1 LTAQGRHDA
10 LGPVVSLTNPGP
22 VPGPDDPPK
31 RNLDMSGHRRFVLA
45 GALCM
50 LACGNSLLVPI
61 PAEDVTIT
69 LAVSGGFAGVSWS
82 IVVDGADREVRGGA
96 CGNFCDWSPG
106 DVLVAISEEQVAA
119 LAQALDD
126 AGVPGLEG
134 RDYGTGCCDFF
145 HYDLGYQRGTRL
157 YGFRGTDDRLP
168 PPLAEVVRQIAALG
182 QGGVPM
188 IVAESTGETD
198 WPSDPFTLG
207 EVTVDGAGVTAGVTY
222 GGGCA
227 RHRMDL
233 VAYGG
238 WMESNPVQVNA
249 LITHDD
255 GGDPCDAIVTSART
269 FDLGPLRAA
278 WVWAYGEI
286 AGERPMVILRL
297 RDPEPGSPIRSVTVQ
312 H

>member
-1 LTAQGRHDA
+1 MSRHGRFA
-10 LGPVVSLTNPGP
+10 L
-22 VPGPDDPPK
+22 
-31 RNLDMSGHRRFVLA
+31 VLA
-45 GALCM
+45 GATCAA
-50 LACGNSLLVPI
+50 ACGNSLLVPI

-82 IVVDGADREVRGGA
+82 IVVDGAAREVRGGA

-106 DVLVAISEEQVAA
+106 DVLAAISEQQVAA

-126 AGVPGLEG
+126 AGVTGLEG

-145 HYDLGYQRGTRL
+145 HYDLSYRRGPRL

-168 PPLAEVVRQIAALG
+168 PALAQVVQQVAALG
-182 QGGVPM
+182 QGRVPV
-188 IVAESTGETD
+188 IVAQETTPAD

-207 EVTVDGAGVTAGVTY
+207 EVSLDGAGITADVTH

-227 RHRMDL
+227 LHRMDL

-238 WMESNPVQVNA
+238 WMESNPVQIDA
-249 LITHDD
+249 LVSHDD
-255 GGDPCDAIVTSART
+255 GGDPCDAIVSTTRT

-278 WVWAYGEI
+278 WVEAYGEI
-286 AGERPMVILRL
+286 GEERPTVVLRL
-297 RDPEPGSPIRSVTVQ
+297 RDPAPGAPIRSIAVQ
-312 H
+312 L

>member
-1 LTAQGRHDA
+1 MVRHGRFAVALTGAICT
-10 LGPVVSLTNPGP
+10 LG
-22 VPGPDDPPK
+22 
-31 RNLDMSGHRRFVLA
+31 
-45 GALCM
+45 
-50 LACGNSLLVPI
+50 CGNSLLVPI

-106 DVLVAISEEQVAA
+106 DVLLAISEEQVAT

-126 AGVPGLEG
+126 AGVPDLDG
-134 RDYGTGCCDFF
+134 RDFGTGCCDFF
-145 HYDLGYQRGTRL
+145 HYDLGYQRGPRL
-157 YGFRGTDDRLP
+157 YGFRGTDDRFP
-168 PPLAEVVRQIAALG
+168 TALAEVVRQVAALG
-182 QGGVPM
+182 QGRVPM
-188 IVAESTGETD
+188 IVAPETSEDD
-198 WPSDPFTLG
+198 WPRDAFTLG
-207 EVTVDGAGVTAGVTY
+207 VVTVDAAGLSAEVTY

-255 GGDPCDAIVTSART
+255 GGDPCDAIVAETRT

-278 WVWAYGEI
+278 WVRAYGEI
-286 AGERPMVILRL
+286 GEERPTVVLRL
-297 RDPEPGSPIRSVTVQ
+297 RDPALLGGPVRSITVQ
-312 H
+312 L